1 MTDKAKEA
9 LFANESVPDKAL
21 LAASA
26 FGTDL
31 NRKRGRPLPLVPS
44 KPLATKKPKKET
56 VKVKKGVTA
65 QARKSGLK
73 PGRPPASKTYTP
85 NDPKRLQ
92 ELKNHLM
99 GTKGELIIKAIIN
112 KALDPE
118 DQDQIACM
126 KMCIDRILPISMFEK
141 GAGKSNA
148 VTIQIVNTGESKTRI
163 IGSEAEGNDEDDEDT
178 IEMETTPTASTE
190 ATVEVLP
197 SPEGEQV

>member
-9 LFANESVPDKAL
+9 LFANETVDKAL
-21 LAASA
+21 QAASA

-31 NRKRGRPLPLVPS
+31 KRPGGNP
-44 KPLATKKPKKET
+44 KGYKKPKTEI
-56 VKVKKGVTA
+56 VKVKKDVA
-65 QARKSGLK
+65 SQARKSKSGLK
-73 PGRPPASKTYTP
+73 PGRPPASKSFTP

-99 GTKGELIIKAIIN
+99 GTKGEMIIKAIIN

-126 KMCIDRILPISMFEK
+126 KMCIDRILPVSMFEK
-141 GAGKSNA
+141 GAGKSSA

-163 IGSEAEGNDEDDEDT
+163 IGSDDENT
-178 IEMETTPTASTE
+178 IDMEMSENTIDMETSA
-190 ATVEVLP
+190 
-197 SPEGEQV
+197 PEGDKV